1 MVLALGCRQKTSKY
15 VKYTDPQLVIHVME
29 KKKNREWGTEDASMG
44 KEVTVLKS
52 MVREGFSELLIVE
65 QRPTKG
71 ERASPAEIWGKDW
84 RKSKDKGRGVAAWL
98 VHSRRVRY
106 LWQRVGMRSER

>member
-52 MVREGFSELLIVE
+52 MVR
-65 QRPTKG
+65 
-71 ERASPAEIWGKDW
+71 
-84 RKSKDKGRGVAAWL
+84 
-98 VHSRRVRY
+98 
-106 LWQRVGMRSER
+106 